1 MFREDYIVRMI
12 AQAATAV
19 TYILALSQRER
30 YPEALAEVE
39 KALQYHL
46 GLNLGLV
53 TALPATELVEMA
65 RQGEMLDIGKVVV
78 LGDLLQAEGDVYLV
92 QGRPGE
98 AADRHAKALEL
109 YLEVAASGEQNRLAL
124 AERLDALAA
133 KLPPEAIHPD
143 VQAWW
148 DHIASG
154 APNPAPDDGADLAV

>member
-19 TYILALSQRER
+19 TYILGLSQRER

-53 TALPATELVEMA
+53 TALPALELVEMA
-65 RQGEMLDIGKVVV
+65 RQGEMLDIGKLVV
-78 LGDLLQAEGDVYLV
+78 LGDLLQAEGDVYV
-92 QGRPGE
+92 AQGQAGE

-109 YLEVAASGEQNRLAL
+109 YLEVAASGEQNHLAVTGRLNS
-124 AERLDALAA
+124 LAA
-133 KLPPEAIHPD
+133 KLPAAAIQPD
-143 VQAWW
+143 IQEWW
-148 DHIASG
+148 DHLRSG
-154 APNPAPDDGADLAV
+154 APPGMDPVP